1 MSNAAKKQV
10 EKEEAAIMTVVKNQN
25 EEPSVPTVPN
35 VPSSEPAPD
44 LTIEQ
49 KIHKVET
56 LTMLIDK
63 YHKLQESKRNLE
75 TFQLASDGF
84 TNQLSL
90 RSTTNSFEFKTYNT
104 AVVAE
109 VLDVINKT
117 LTSKINEVEAQI
129 RF

>member
-10 EKEEAAIMTVVKNQN
+10 TTEEAATMTVVKNQN
-25 EEPSVPTVPN
+25 DEPIEAVVIEA
-35 VPSSEPAPD
+35 EPV
-44 LTIEQ
+44 LTLEQ

-90 RSTTNSFEFKTYNT
+90 RSTTSGFEFKTYNT
-104 AVVAE
+104 TVVSE
-109 VLDVINKT
+109 VFDVINKT
-117 LTSKINEVEAQI
+117 LTAKIIEVESQI
-129 RF
+129 KF